1 MWAVPTCPLPEGD
14 AAGITQTMVRHPI
27 DMITPYMSAEEK
39 EDVAAV
45 SPDAKFAIIG
55 LSGTQFK
62 VALDDLV
69 VADLIHDYDIG
80 ESFDI
85 SDVLLVGTQNYTA
98 VGRPRVVGATVTL
111 EVEEH
116 TKDKKVIIFKKKRRK
131 TYERKTGFRR
141 CVTLLRVTAI
151 NHDE

>member
-1 MWAVPTCPLPEGD
+1 MDLV
-14 AAGITQTMVRHPI
+14 
-27 DMITPYMSAEEK
+27 TPYMSAEEK
-39 EDVAAV
+39 DDVAAV
-45 SPDAKFAIIG
+45 SPDAKFAIFG

-62 VALDDLV
+62 VALDDV
-69 VADLIHDYDIG
+69 IVSNLIHDYDIG
-80 ESFDI
+80 ESFEI
-85 SDVLLVGTQNYTA
+85 SDVLLVGTQNCTV

-141 CVTLLRVTAI
+141 CVTILRVTAI
-151 NHDE
+151 NHDM